1 MNTTAKNAD
10 WKMIA
15 RHLVTAG
22 ALAEAVL
29 DNEPDRVAQV
39 VPDAEAILVEQI
51 DVARAVVAL
60 LEQAVERL
68 GAATRA

>member
-1 MNTTAKNAD
+1 MTTSEMNAN
-10 WKMIA
+10 WKAIA
-15 RHLVTAG
+15 HQLATAG

-29 DNEPDRVAQV
+29 DNDLTRVAQV

-68 GAATRA
+68 GAARG